1 MSANHDEAKDAAMI
15 ELEHSPL
22 GGSAAH
28 RFLSCTASFLLQKQL
43 IEAGQFENI
52 ESEYAKLGTGAH
64 ELGATAIQE
73 DREPFEYLGEEFN
86 GYIAGWPD
94 GISLDAVQV
103 YFNEC
108 KRILDTRKE
117 QGHLLLETTIHLPHI
132 HPLLKGTVD
141 FGFWSLSDGVK
152 LRDYKNGEGIGVA
165 APGNRQMLYYGFLLI
180 MSDAELQ
187 KAPRDMPVEL
197 GIVQPNFYGVFEEPD
212 VWITTLGEVMDWGHN
227 VLIPRMFALSEFQG
241 DILESDYVPGSHCQ
255 FCPVLLDC
263 LVMQRAFTEFALA
276 SEDFIVML
284 SNEELDHY
292 YSQREY
298 ARRFMNAL
306 EETVRARLIGGS
318 NIPSAKLVEKR
329 VHRVWKPGATAA
341 LQAAFGEK
349 AYKPKEIKSPAQVE
363 KLSSLG
369 KDMALEWGYK
379 PESNALS
386 VAPLSDPR
394 PEAKPRTNANV
405 FTAHAASY
413 EDQGF

>member
-1 MSANHDEAKDAAMI
+1 MI

-28 RFLSCTASFLLQKQL
+28 RFLSCTASFLVQKAQ
-43 IEAGQFENI
+43 IEAGEFENI

-64 ELGATAIQE
+64 ELGATALAE
-73 DREPFEYLGEEFN
+73 GVEPFEFLGEEFN
-86 GYIAGWPD
+86 GYLAGWPE
-94 GISLDAVQV
+94 GIELDSVQI
-103 YFNEC
+103 YFNDC
-108 KRILDTRKE
+108 MSILDNRKE
-117 QGHLLLETTIHLPHI
+117 QGHMLLETTIKLPHI
-132 HPLLKGTVD
+132 HPLFKGTVD
-141 FGFWSLSDGVK
+141 FGFWSLSDGVY
-152 LRDYKNGEGIGVA
+152 LRDYKNGAGIGVA
-165 APGNRQMLYYGFLLI
+165 AAGNRQLLYYASLMIL
-180 MSDAELQ
+180 SDETLSN
-187 KAPRDMPVEL
+187 APRDLPVNL

-212 VWITTLGEVMDWGHN
+212 VWITTLGEVVDWCSN
-227 VLIPRMFALSEFQG
+227 QLLPRMFALTDRQG
-241 DILESDYVPGSHCQ
+241 GVLETDYVAGTHCQ

-263 LVMQRAFTEFALA
+263 IVMQRAFEEYATA

-284 SNEELDHY
+284 TDTELDHF

-298 ARRFMNAL
+298 ARRFMNVL

-329 VHRVWKPGATAA
+329 VNRVWKPGASAA
-341 LQAAFGEK
+341 LQAAFGDK
-349 AYKPKEIKSPAQVE
+349 AYKPKEIKTPAMIE
-363 KLSSLG
+363 KVSSLG

-394 PEAKPRTNANV
+394 PEAKPRTNANT
-405 FTAHAASY
+405 FAHFEQSP

>member
-1 MSANHDEAKDAAMI
+1 MI

-28 RFLSCTASFLLQKQL
+28 RFMTCGASFLLQKQL

-52 ESEYAKLGTGAH
+52 ESEYAKLGTAAH
-64 ELGATAIQE
+64 ELGATALAEGI
-73 DREPFEYLGEEFN
+73 EPYEYLGQEFE

-94 GISLDAVQV
+94 GIDLDAVQI
-103 YFNEC
+103 YFNDC
-108 KRILDTRKE
+108 MSIITNRKE
-117 QGHLLLETTIHLPHI
+117 CGTILLETTIKAPHI
-132 HPLLKGTVD
+132 HPLFKGTVD
-141 FGFWSLSDGVK
+141 FGFWSLTDGVY
-152 LRDYKNGEGIGVA
+152 LRDYKNGAGIGVA
-165 APGNRQMLYYGFLLI
+165 AAGNRQLLYYAFLMI
-180 MSDAELQ
+180 MSDGDLQ
-187 KAPRDMPVEL
+187 LAPRDLPVNL

-212 VWITTLGEVMDWGHN
+212 VWITTLGEVLDWGHN
-227 VLIPRMFALSEFQG
+227 VLLPRMNVLTSQI
-241 DILESDYVPGSHCQ
+241 DLLDTDYVPGSHCQ

-263 LVMQRAFTEFALA
+263 KVMQRAFREFAEA

-284 SNEELDHY
+284 TDTELDHY

-329 VHRVWKPGATAA
+329 VNRVWKPGAAAA
-341 LQAAFGEK
+341 LQAAFGEA
-349 AYKPKEIKSPAQVE
+349 AYEVKKIKTPAAIE
-363 KLSSLG
+363 KLSSRG
-369 KDMALEWGYK
+369 KEMALEYGYK

-394 PEAKPRTNANV
+394 PEAKPRTNANT
-405 FTAHAASY
+405 FAAHAQSY
-413 EDQGF
+413 EEQGF

>member
-1 MSANHDEAKDAAMI
+1 MVTRQGGEIPMI

-28 RFLSCTASFLLQKQL
+28 RFMTCTASFLLQREQ
-43 IEAGQFENI
+43 IQDGTFENI

-64 ELGATAIQE
+64 ELGATALTE
-73 DREPFEYLGEEFN
+73 GAEPFEYIGEEFN
-86 GYIAGWPD
+86 GYLVGWPD
-94 GISLDAVQV
+94 GIDLDAVQI
-103 YFNEC
+103 YFNDC
-108 KRILDTRKE
+108 MKILDTRKE
-117 QGHLLLETTIHLPHI
+117 QGNLLLETTIHLPHI
-132 HPLLKGTVD
+132 HPLFKGTVD

-180 MSDAELQ
+180 MSDEELQ
-187 KAPRDMPVEL
+187 KAPRNLPVEL
-197 GIVQPNFYGVFEEPD
+197 GIVQPNFYGIFEEPD
-212 VWITTLGEVMDWGHN
+212 VWHTTLGEVMDWGHD
-227 VLIPRMFALSEFQG
+227 VLIPRMNYLTDRAVVQV
-241 DILESDYVPGSHCQ
+241 DDYVPGSHCQ

-263 LVMQRAFTEFALA
+263 IKMQEAFMEYATA

-284 SNEELDHY
+284 TNEELDHY
-292 YSQREY
+292 YSKREY

-306 EETVRARLIGGS
+306 EETVRARLIGGG

-329 VHRVWKPGATAA
+329 VRRVWKPGAAAA
-341 LQAAFGEK
+341 LQTAFGEK
-349 AYKPKEIKSPAQVE
+349 AYSPKEIKSPAQIE

-369 KDMALEWGYK
+369 KEMALEWGYK

-394 PEAKPRTNANV
+394 PEAKPRTNANT
-405 FTAHAASY
+405 FAHFEQSP